1 MLGLLRLLIL
11 AASLV
16 LAASTALASSPR
28 APKLSRV
35 SIDVDL
41 SGLLPA
47 KTRPLRPDV
56 HGSSMVSSQSE
67 GPRAGT
73 RCIRLRGGN
82 CLDSSAN
89 LAELTSTVSERVPLR
104 SEGAGCSTRRCW
116 KLSRTVE

>member
-1 MLGLLRLLIL
+1 MLALLRFFIL

-16 LAASTALASSPR
+16 LAASSALASSPR

-56 HGSSMVSSQSE
+56 HGSSGISSQGE

-73 RCIRLRGGN
+73 RCIRLRGGH
-82 CLDSSAN
+82 CFDSSAS
-89 LAELTSTVSERVPLR
+89 LAELPSMGSERVELR
-104 SEGAGCSTRRCW
+104 GESRGCSGRRCW